1 MSSLYNDFKPNSMG
15 NMNNFLTRFAKFSA
29 DFQGNPEQKARQL
42 LASGQMSQEQFNQY
56 AQIANQLYKFVK

>member
-1 MSSLYNDFKPNSMG
+1 MSSLYNDFNPTPVDNI
-15 NMNNFLTRFAKFSA
+15 NNFLTRFAKFSA

>member
-1 MSSLYNDFKPNSMG
+1 MSSLYNDFKPNPMG